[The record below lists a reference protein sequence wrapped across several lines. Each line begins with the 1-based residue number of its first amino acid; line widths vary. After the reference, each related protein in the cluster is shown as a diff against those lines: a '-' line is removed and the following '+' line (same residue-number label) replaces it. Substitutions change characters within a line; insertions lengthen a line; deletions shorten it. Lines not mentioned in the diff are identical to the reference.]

1 VPTPRKQPAGDNPAP
16 AKKPPSRKAAPK
28 KSPARPEPEPA
39 DGAPAPAPTGGKGG
53 FDLVVVESPAKA
65 KTINK
70 YLGPNF
76 RVLASYGHVRDLDTS
91 KKKGDTVSGI
101 DITNGWK
108 LRYVVDDG
116 SGDEGKG
123 GKRFRSA
130 KQILDEIG
138 REAARANRVLLA
150 SDPDREGESIA
161 WHIADELKLPD
172 AKTFRIRFNEITKNA
187 VNAAVASPEKINRKR
202 VDAQEARRAMDRVVG
217 FPLSNLLGKKVAAR
231 LSAGRVQS
239 VAVKLIVDREREIE
253 AFKTEEYWKITA
265 LLAAPGVPV
274 AWTADPAKSKIL
286 AKKKTEPAKPV
297 EWHKPTEEDTQGDDE
312 PAVDTE
318 VSDAPAEAEEGSAP
332 DAAPAPGA
340 AAEKTGIP
348 TPPKDAFL
356 AELVKWDAAE
366 PKLKTETDADG
377 VVAAL
382 AGVPFVVTK
391 VEKKN
396 RQDRPLPPFTTST
409 LQQQANARMRFS
421 ASRTM
426 QTAQKLYEGV
436 ELTGLGQTA
445 LITYMRTDSTRVS
458 NDALTAVREYI
469 NTDGRL
475 GPRYLPAQPNQYKSG
490 KSAQEGHEAIR
501 PTDVTMTPAR
511 AQAAGLGGDQFRL
524 YELIWRRFVASQC
537 VPAEMEVTT
546 YDITAGRGLFRA
558 SGRVMKFDGHRRV
571 LQPVGR
577 QEEPE
582 LPLVKEKDVLNRLD
596 LFETQH
602 FTQPPPRFNEGSL
615 VKALEKEGIGRP
627 STYASI
633 ISTIQRRGY
642 ATQDRGRFYATEIGK
657 VVTDLLVKHFPN
669 IMDLQFTSKFE
680 NELDEIE
687 TGKFAYRDVLDDF
700 WKPFSTDLKRADT
713 EMESARF
720 VTDEK
725 CPKCGRF
732 LEKRFTAKTGG
743 YFLGCTGW
751 KDKENPCTFK
761 RGSDGKEIEGP
772 SVTTIKCPAC
782 GKFMVRKTGRFGVFY
797 TCEGAPDC
805 PTTMNE
811 SADGKLTVT
820 ALPTKY
826 KCPRCA
832 KRDLLLKESKAGK
845 KYVQCPDAKCAFISD
860 CEPDGAPIKPAD
872 TGIDCEKCGKPM
884 VIKVSWRGPFL
895 ACTGYPKCRGSKPIN
910 AELKEKLKDVLPP
923 TPEKTE
929 KKSDIPQVA
938 IADTCSEC
946 GAPMKL
952 MKSRFGPG
960 FYLGCSKYPKCKGK
974 GKITPELQAQIDA
987 ASRAAAP
994 AG

>member
-1 VPTPRKQPAGDNPAP
+1 MPTPRKKSDGENP
-16 AKKPPSRKAAPK
+16 AAPK
-28 KSPARPEPEPA
+28 KAAPRKAAAKKA
-39 DGAPAPAPTGGKGG
+39 DETAGAAPAGAAPPAPPAAGKGN
-53 FDLVVVESPAKA
+53 FDLIVVESPAKA

-76 RVLASYGHVRDLDTS
+76 RVLASYGHVRDLDTH

-101 DITNGWK
+101 DIANGWK

-116 SGDEGKG
+116 SGDEGK

-161 WHIADELKLPD
+161 WHIADELKLPA

-187 VNAAVASPEKINRKR
+187 VTAAVANPDAINRLR

-253 AFKTEEYWKITA
+253 AFKTDEYWKVTA
-265 LLAAPGVPV
+265 LLSAPGSGV
-274 AWTADPAKSKIL
+274 AWTADPAKSKIF
-286 AKKKTEPAKPV
+286 AKKKAEAAKPV
-297 EWHKPTEEDTQGDDE
+297 EWHKPTDEDTQGDDE

-318 VSDAPAEAEEGSAP
+318 TADAPPEPGEADGPA
-332 DAAPAPGA
+332 AAPAGD
-340 AAEKTGIP
+340 KGGIP
-348 TPPKDAFL
+348 TPPEKAFL
-356 AELVKWDAAE
+356 ADLVKWNAAD
-366 PKLKTETDADG
+366 PKLKTEADADA

-391 VEKKN
+391 VEKKD
-396 RQDRPLPPFTTST
+396 RLDRPLPPFTTST
-409 LQQQANARMRFS
+409 LQQQANSRMKFS

-426 QTAQKLYEGV
+426 QTAQKLYEGI
-436 ELTGLGQTA
+436 ELAGLGQVA

-458 NDALTAVREYI
+458 PDALAGVREFI
-469 NTDGRL
+469 KADARL
-475 GPRYLPAQPNQYKSG
+475 GQRYLPAAPNQYKSG

-511 AQAAGLGGDQFRL
+511 AQAAGLGGDQYRL
-524 YELIWRRFVASQC
+524 YELIWKRFVASQC
-537 VPAEMEVTT
+537 VPAELEVTT
-546 YDITAGRGLFRA
+546 YDIAAGPGLFRA
-558 SGRVMKFDGHRRV
+558 SGRVIKFAGYRAV
-571 LQPVGR
+571 LSPVGR
-577 QEEPE
+577 DEDTT
-582 LPLVKEKDVLNRLD
+582 LPKVSERDVLTRHD

-633 ISTIQRRGY
+633 ISTIQKRGY

-669 IMDLQFTSKFE
+669 IMDLKFTSKFE
-680 NELDEIE
+680 DELDEIE
-687 TGKFAYRDVLDDF
+687 TGKYKYRDVLDEFWDDF
-700 WKPFSTDLKRADT
+700 AKTLKRADT

-720 VTDEK
+720 VTDQK

-732 LEKRFTAKTGG
+732 MEKRYTAKTGG

-751 KDKENPCTFK
+751 KDKEAPCTFK
-761 RGSDGKEIEGP
+761 IGSDGKEIEGP
-772 SVTTIKCPAC
+772 TVTDIACPAC
-782 GKFMVRKTGRFGVFY
+782 GKFMVKKTGRFGVFY

-811 SADGKLTVT
+811 GPGGTITTT

-826 KCPRCA
+826 KCPRCE

-860 CEPDGAPIKPAD
+860 CEPDGKPIKPAD
-872 TGIDCEKCGKPM
+872 TGINCEKCGKPM

-895 ACTGYPKCRGSKPIN
+895 ACTGYPKCKGSKPIN
-910 AELKEKLKDVLPP
+910 AELKEKLKDILPP
-923 TPEKTE
+923 TPEKVE
-929 KKSDIPQVA
+929 KKDELPAVA
-938 IADTCSEC
+938 IADTCPEC
-946 GAPMKL
+946 GAAMKL
-952 MKSRFGPG
+952 KKSRFGPG
-960 FYLGCSKYPKCKGK
+960 FYLSCSKYPKCKGTAK
-974 GKITPELQAQIDA
+974 VSPTLQAQIDA
-987 ASRAAAP
+987 AQAAAP